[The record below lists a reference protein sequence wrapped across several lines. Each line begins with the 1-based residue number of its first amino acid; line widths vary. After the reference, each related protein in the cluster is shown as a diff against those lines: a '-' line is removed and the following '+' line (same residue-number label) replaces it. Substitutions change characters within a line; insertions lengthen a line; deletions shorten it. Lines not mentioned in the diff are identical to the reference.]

1 MRYLIKYTK
10 EDKLKFLSHLDL
22 MKTIHRLIRRSGID
36 VGFSQGYNP
45 HILMSIA
52 QPLSVGM
59 SSKGEYLDLVLHE
72 DMDEKELVESLNEV
86 TVGGIKF
93 INACKVITE
102 KKAPQA
108 MALIDA
114 ARYAIKLKCNDP
126 KKAEE
131 SLKELMKKETFVTLK
146 KSKRGEKE
154 ADIKPLI
161 KELKFWAMDDALIMN
176 VLISCGSRENLSA
189 NLVGQYVS
197 KNIEGVDMDA
207 FVYVERIEM
216 YADRDGTLVE
226 LERYFR

>member
-10 EDKLKFLSHLDL
+10 EDKLKFLAHLDL
-22 MKTIHRLIRRSGID
+22 MKTIHRVVRRSGIN
-36 VGFSQGYNP
+36 VSFSQGYNP
-45 HILMSIA
+45 HILLSIA

-59 SSKGEYLDLVLHE
+59 SSKGEYLDLVLEE
-72 DMDEKELVESLNEV
+72 DMNEKELVERLNEV

-93 INACKVITE
+93 INASKIITVN
-102 KKAPQA
+102 KAPQA

-131 SLKELMKKETFVTLK
+131 SLEELMKKETFITLK
-146 KSKRGEKE
+146 KSKRGQKE
-154 ADIKPLI
+154 ADIKPMI

-176 VLISCGSRENLSA
+176 ALVSCGSRENLSA
-189 NLVGQYVS
+189 NLLGEYVS
-197 KNIEGVDMDA
+197 NNIEGVDKDA
-207 FVYVERIEM
+207 FVYVERMEM